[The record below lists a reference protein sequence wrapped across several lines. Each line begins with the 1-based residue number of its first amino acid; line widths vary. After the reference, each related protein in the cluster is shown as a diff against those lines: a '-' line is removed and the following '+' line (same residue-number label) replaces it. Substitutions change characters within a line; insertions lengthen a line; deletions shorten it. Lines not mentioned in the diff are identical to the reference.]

1 MVLRRLVVL
10 AAVGIVLGAC
20 GGGAERDQADATA
33 TTTLATTTVPTTT
46 AARASY
52 RFRGM
57 TITMPAKWKVAD
69 ERGDEVEIRNGRACA
84 RVKLT
89 GAKVCPGFS
98 LLGPKGIATANEQS
112 PYRPEQPYH
121 PGTDVGPCLTDPDF
135 AWEGP
140 SRLAAR
146 RFVKVGGHTAI
157 YREWRYRCYL
167 DRSHPAPN
175 RPLRLSYTQR
185 IWYLP
190 KSKILVL
197 DEWSTPGLR
206 EALAAANWR

>member
-10 AAVGIVLGAC
+10 AVAGILLGAC
-20 GGGAERDQADATA
+20 GGGTPRGQADATA
-33 TTTLATTTVPTTT
+33 TTAVATTTVPTTT

-57 TITMPAKWKVAD
+57 TITMATKWKVAD
-69 ERGDEVEIRNGRACA
+69 TRSGEVEVRDGRACA
-84 RVKLT
+84 RFKLT
-89 GAKVCPGFS
+89 GEKLCPGFS
-98 LLGPKGIATANEQS
+98 LIGPKGIATAHEQS
-112 PYRPEQPYH
+112 PYKPELPYH
-121 PGTDVGPCLTDPDF
+121 PGTDVGPCLTEPNF

-140 SRLAAR
+140 SRLAAQ

-157 YREWRYRCYL
+157 YREWRYRCYR
-167 DRSHPAPN
+167 DRSHPTPD

-206 EALAAANWR
+206 ETLAAATWR